1 MRIIRQWLIDKE
13 GPATKDILLLLTIF
27 GFAFFQTLG
36 RLPLIEP
43 DEGRYAE
50 IPREMLERCDFI
62 TPMLNYVKYFEKPP
76 LHYWL
81 NAISMSVF
89 GQNEFAVRFPGALM
103 GLLAVILTYHLG
115 RKLFDRRTGLL
126 SAIILGT
133 CAGFLVQA
141 RLNFTDMTLT
151 CTLSAALGFFI
162 VAAREG
168 EQRKALYYHLAY
180 ICAALA
186 VLAKGL
192 IGIVFPGAI
201 VFLYLLLA
209 RRWRLLREM
218 RLATGI
224 PLFLLVAAPWFILVS
239 LRNPEFA
246 RFFFIHEHFE
256 RFTTKVHGRYQPIW
270 FFIPVL
276 FGTMLPWSFLIPA
289 AVRGAW
295 RGRRSEGGNARLY
308 LVIWAVF
315 IFLFFSKSD
324 SKLIPYILPLFP
336 ALAILL
342 GHAFSTILDDEFRPL
357 RLPASLAGGVLSILG
372 TGLVLYPH
380 LAAKPDISASAGTLV
395 GILFLVQGVFALGAV
410 RKQKC
415 PGALHRLRLLFLHP
429 GISSALP
436 SVLPGIVEGRSAKE
450 LALKVAQVAPKDAA
464 IVSFGI
470 EQGLSFYTKRRVIVF
485 GDRNELEFG
494 SRQGDQSAW
503 FIDID
508 KFPEFLALWQGE
520 RPVYFFL
527 SEVGYTYLKA
537 AIPPPVTVLGRNK
550 RKIVITNR

>member
-1 MRIIRQWLIDKE
+1 M
-13 GPATKDILLLLTIF
+13 P
-27 GFAFFQTLG
+27 
-36 RLPLIEP
+36 
-43 DEGRYAE
+43 
-50 IPREMLERCDFI
+50 C
-62 TPMLNYVKYFEKPP
+62 
-76 LHYWL
+76 
-81 NAISMSVF
+81 
-89 GQNEFAVRFPGALM
+89 
-103 GLLAVILTYHLG
+103 ILTYHLG

-133 CAGFLVQA
+133 CCGFIIQA
-141 RLNFTDMTLT
+141 RLNLTDMTLT
-151 CTLSAALGFFI
+151 CTLSAALGFLI

-168 EQRKALYYHLAY
+168 EQRKTLYYHLAY

-201 VFLYLLLA
+201 VFLYLLLT

-256 RFTTKVHGRYQPIW
+256 RFTTKVHGRYQPVW

-276 FGTMLPWSFLIPA
+276 LGTMLPWSFLIPA
-289 AVRGAW
+289 AIRGAW
-295 RGRRSEGGNARLY
+295 RDRRSEGGDARLY
-308 LVIWAVF
+308 LAIWAAF

-324 SKLIPYILPLFP
+324 SKLIPYILPVFP
-336 ALAILL
+336 ALAVLL
-342 GHAFSTILDDEFRPL
+342 GHAFSTILDAEFKPL
-357 RLPASLAGGVLSILG
+357 RLQASLAGGVLSTLG
-372 TGLVLYPH
+372 VGLVLYPH
-380 LAAKPDISASAGTLV
+380 LASEPDLSAFSGAVAGGL
-395 GILFLVQGVFALGAV
+395 LLVQGLCVLGTV
-410 RKQKC
+410 TRRSTL
-415 PGALHRLRLLFLHP
+415 GLFMACAFFSYILECVVP
-429 GISSALP
+429 AIILP
-436 SVLPGIVEGRSAKE
+436 RIVEGRSAKA

-485 GDRNELEFG
+485 ADRNELEFG

-508 KFPEFLALWQGE
+508 KFPELLALWQGK

-527 SEVGYTYLKA
+527 SDITYTYVKA